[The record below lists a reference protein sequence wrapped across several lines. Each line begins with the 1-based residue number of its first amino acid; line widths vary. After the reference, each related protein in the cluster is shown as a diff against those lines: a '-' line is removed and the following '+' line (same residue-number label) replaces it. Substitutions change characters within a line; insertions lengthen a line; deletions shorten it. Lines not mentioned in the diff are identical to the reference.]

1 MDPNALFETVLAV
14 GITPVASIAMALLV
28 FGGIVLL
35 VRKTYR
41 N

>member
-1 MDPNALFETVLAV
+1 MDPNALLETVLAV
-14 GITPVASIAMALLV
+14 GVTPVASIAMALIV
-28 FGGIVLL
+28 FAGIVML